1 MKIETLHPFEI
12 SIYKDGAIDRLKVNY
27 AKVYNFYNPSN
38 YREVKFKRDGLVLPK
53 LPIRTDEKAP
63 PVNEYSLAITQD
75 INFIVVHLMA
85 SFLPPLKWVPSKKF
99 IPKIDNVWL
108 VFRIY
113 NKNTDNITLF
123 NAKEHIE
130 IIGETNNSSIKHIK
144 YEYFN
149 KYKKDKS
156 ETEVID
162 KKFKFN
168 LKGSAV
174 NLATVGIASKKET
187 GSWEIKQYLKSNL
200 PLTLTME
207 TSIYEMCNTPRF
219 NLGTLD
225 ASLDFPEDAKNGDVV
240 KFGSKSW
247 VYNEGSWDIQS
258 DSSTETGVPE
268 PEESEGSSE
277 LSEDQIMS
285 ERQNVIFPMAQFF
298 RLDTTNNYRGYIKY
312 HSEPFPYEINNL
324 KQKDGETDT
333 FSLNLNEL
341 TLLNETCP
349 IIDVVARQTL

>member
-1 MKIETLHPFEI
+1 MKIETFHPFEI
-12 SIYKDGAIDRLKVNY
+12 SIYKESANIDRLKVNY

-38 YREVKFKRDGLVLPK
+38 YREVKFKRDGLVLPR
-53 LPIRTDEKAP
+53 LPIPTDEKAP
-63 PVNEYSLAITQD
+63 DIKEFSLPIYQD
-75 INFIVVHLMA
+75 VNFIIVHLMA
-85 SFLPPLKWVPSKKF
+85 SFLPPVKWVPAKKF

-113 NKNTDNITLF
+113 KKDTDNITLF
-123 NAKEHIE
+123 NAKKHIE

-156 ETEVID
+156 ETEVINKD
-162 KKFKFN
+162 FKLN

-174 NLATVGIASKKET
+174 NLATVGIASRNNS
-187 GSWEIKQYLKSNL
+187 GSWQIKQFLKSNL

-207 TSIYEMCNTPRF
+207 TSIYELCNTSRY
-219 NLGTLD
+219 NIGNLD

-247 VYNEGSWDIQS
+247 VYNEGSWDELP
-258 DSSTETGVPE
+258 DSSTDTAVPQG
-268 PEESEGSSE
+268 EGSESVPN
-277 LSEDQIMS
+277 LSEDEIML
-285 ERQNVIFPMAQFF
+285 ERQNVIYPMAKFF
-298 RLDTTNNYRGYIKY
+298 GEDDTSHYRGYIKRHNINY
-312 HSEPFPYEINNL
+312 PYEINNL
-324 KQKDGETDT
+324 KVKQGEEDV

-341 TLLNETCP
+341 TLLNEVCP
-349 IIDVVARQTL
+349 IIDSVT